1 MEKEFEQQKPVTETS
16 MAMSKDGKY
25 FIHRTTITD
34 IKPVKYVKTVLE
46 NKEGA

>member
-1 MEKEFEQQKPVTETS
+1 MEKEFEQQKPITETS
-16 MAMSKDGKY
+16 MAMSKDGKF

-34 IKPVKYVKTVLE
+34 IKPVNYLYKVLE

>member
-1 MEKEFEQQKPVTETS
+1 MEKQQEQKPVTETS

-25 FIHRTTITD
+25 FIHTTKIVD
-34 IKPVKYVKTVLE
+34 IKPVNYLYKVLE